1 MDLDQIPLAWSK
13 RFGLA
18 ISPLFELQE
27 VPDPTSHHVFLDG
40 GQGTFAL
47 SVAKEEIWRDSQN
60 AAWAWSSDI
69 AHHVTVTPSKVAVV
83 RWDDPTD
90 PTVLTRTSVDKS
102 LDEFYKFIA
111 ADRVKSTRTVVYHL
125 LSLFRQIR
133 SLGAGANIPDSRASE
148 LFLFSLSRLIF
159 EDKLDSISPSVSG
172 VGDDVPD
179 LFDRLDKRGIETA
192 LAEVGRSTA
201 ASSVLQLH
209 PALAIRHAGG
219 LLFQEAHFEFLRA
232 PSVDFFGHI
241 GAPEL
246 NEIGRGGAHFTPP
259 ALARILVE
267 QALEQIPN
275 IAGRPK
281 LTVCDPA
288 CGSGVFLHEVLRALR
303 RCGFSGELVLIGQDI
318 SPVAISMAKFVLNCA
333 IRDWS
338 PAGGIRLELGSIDS
352 LEDKAMPKS
361 DLIVMNPPFISWGSQ
376 SEKQRAQLI
385 AIAGRAASSRGDL
398 SMAFVIRALEALAP
412 DGVLGAIFPASLLS
426 QRSAEKWRERIAD
439 DFQIKFLASI
449 GDYGLFT
456 HALVQVACG
465 VFKNGDG
472 QQTEITGLVA
482 ANDPRATGDALRTIR
497 KMGSL
502 PPSIPVAEDQWSI
515 FALSS
520 KDLKQRN
527 TWRLR
532 APEVD
537 AALRK
542 LEDAL
547 PSLSDLF
554 DVRQGVQTGH
564 NPALLLS
571 RQEWLALPKRE
582 RAFFRSATMTDSIKN
597 GQIIKPYFLF
607 FPHTAKGPL
616 FLSEKELKSA
626 VPDYYQK
633 YLSPNKSRL
642 ASRASIRRSGRSDW
656 WGLMEPRSWS
666 FLKAPRIISKY
677 FSGEGGF
684 YADLGAEYLPSTG
697 FAWLPKPP
705 LNSTND
711 PAFPIE
717 KLLIVYAAL
726 FNSATFGRL
735 LQYYA
740 PHVSGGQFDL
750 SPRYVNDVPL
760 PDFAGLV
767 SDPVRGRSIRRLAD
781 LAEAKETNV
790 SRLGAD
796 ETESI
801 FVGIYGPKIVAAL

>member
-1 MDLDQIPLAWSK
+1 MDLDEIPLAWSK

-18 ISPLFELQE
+18 VSPLFELAE
-27 VPDPTSHHVFLDG
+27 VSDPNSHHVFLDG

-47 SVAKEEIWRDSQN
+47 SLATEEIWRESQN

-69 AHHVTVTPSKVAVV
+69 AHHVTVTPSKVAVI

-90 PTVLTRTSVDKS
+90 ATVLTRASVDKS

-111 ADRVKSTRTVVYHL
+111 ADRVRSTRTVVYHL

-133 SLGAGANIPDSRASE
+133 SLGVGANIPDSRASE

-159 EDKLDSISPSVSG
+159 GNDSDSISPSGSG

-179 LFDRLDKRGIETA
+179 LFARLDKRGIETA
-192 LAEVGRSTA
+192 LAEVSKSTT

-219 LLFQEAHFEFLRA
+219 LLFQEAHFELLRA
-232 PSVDFFGHI
+232 PAVDFFGHI

-246 NEIGRGGAHFTPP
+246 SEVGRGGAHFTPP

-275 IAGRPK
+275 VASRPK

-303 RCGFSGELVLIGQDI
+303 RYGFSGELVLIGQDI
-318 SPVAISMAKFVLNCA
+318 SPVAISMAKFVLNFA
-333 IRDWS
+333 TRDWA
-338 PAGGIRLELGSIDS
+338 PAGGIKLELTSIDS
-352 LEDKAMPKS
+352 LEENAMPKS

-398 SMAFVIRALEALAP
+398 SMAFVVRALEALTR

-426 QRSAEKWRERIAD
+426 QRSAEKWRERIVD

-482 ANDPRATGDALRTIR
+482 ANDPHATGNALRTIR
-497 KMGSL
+497 KMTSL
-502 PPSIPVAEDQWSI
+502 PPSIPVSENQWSI

-520 KDLKQRN
+520 DDLKRRN

-537 AALRK
+537 AALRE

-547 PSLSDLF
+547 PSLNDLF

-571 RQEWLALPKRE
+571 RLEWLALPKRE
-582 RAFFRSATMTDSIKN
+582 RVFFRSATMTDSIKN
-597 GQIIKPYFLF
+597 GQIIKPYYLF
-607 FPHTAKGPL
+607 FPHTTEGPL
-616 FLSEKELKSA
+616 FSSEKALKNA

-633 YLSPNKSRL
+633 YLSPNRERL
-642 ASRASIRRSGRSDW
+642 ASRASIRRSGRTDW
-656 WGLMEPRSWS
+656 WGLMESRSWS
-666 FLKAPRIISKY
+666 FLDTPRIISKY

-684 YADLGAEYLPSTG
+684 FADLHAEYLPSTG
-697 FAWLPKPP
+697 FAWLPKAP
-705 LNSTND
+705 LKSVND
-711 PAFPIE
+711 HTFPVE
-717 KLLIVYAAL
+717 RLLAVYAAL

-760 PDFAGLV
+760 PDFAGLLV
-767 SDPVRGRSIRRLAD
+767 DPVRGQSIRRLAD
-781 LAEAKETNV
+781 LAEAKENISFRLNV
-790 SRLGAD
+790 D

>member
-1 MDLDQIPLAWSK
+1 MDIDEIPLAWSK

-18 ISPLFELQE
+18 VSPLFELKE
-27 VPDPTSHHVFLDG
+27 VPDPTNHHVFLDG

-47 SVAKEEIWRDSQN
+47 SISKEEIWRDRQN

-90 PTVLTRTSVDKS
+90 PTVLSRSSVDKS

-133 SLGAGANIPDSRASE
+133 SLAAGASIPDSRASE

-159 EDKLDSISPSVSG
+159 ENELEAISPSESG
-172 VGDDVPD
+172 VADDVPD
-179 LFDRLDKRGIETA
+179 LFGRLDKRGIETA

-201 ASSVLQLH
+201 ASSLLRLH

-219 LLFQEAHFEFLRA
+219 LLFQEAHFELLRA
-232 PSVDFFGHI
+232 PAVDFFGHI

-246 NEIGRGGAHFTPP
+246 NEVGRGGAHFTPP

-275 IAGRPK
+275 VASKPK
-281 LTVCDPA
+281 LAVCDPA

-303 RCGFSGELVLIGQDI
+303 RCGFSGELTLIGQDI
-318 SPVAISMAKFVLNCA
+318 SPVAISMARFVLNCA

-338 PAGGIRLELGSIDS
+338 PAGGIKIQLGSIDS
-352 LEDKAMPKS
+352 LLENAMPQS

-376 SEKQRAQLI
+376 NEKQRAQLI

-398 SMAFVIRALEALAP
+398 SMAFVIRALEALKP

-456 HALVQVACG
+456 HALIQVACG
-465 VFKNGDG
+465 VFKNGDA

-482 ANDPRATGDALRTIR
+482 ANDPHATGDALRTIR
-497 KMGSL
+497 KMESL
-502 PPSIPVAEDQWSI
+502 PPLIPVGEDQWSI
-515 FALSS
+515 FGLSS
-520 KDLKQRN
+520 DDLKRRS

-532 APEVD
+532 APQVD
-537 AALRK
+537 AALRQ

-547 PSLSDLF
+547 PSLNDLF

-564 NPALLLS
+564 N
-571 RQEWLALPKRE
+571 
-582 RAFFRSATMTDSIKN
+582 
-597 GQIIKPYFLF
+597 
-607 FPHTAKGPL
+607 
-616 FLSEKELKSA
+616 KSTRMA
-626 VPDYYQK
+626 CITQ
-633 YLSPNKSRL
+633 
-642 ASRASIRRSGRSDW
+642 
-656 WGLMEPRSWS
+656 
-666 FLKAPRIISKY
+666 
-677 FSGEGGF
+677 
-684 YADLGAEYLPSTG
+684 T
-697 FAWLPKPP
+697 
-705 LNSTND
+705 
-711 PAFPIE
+711 
-717 KLLIVYAAL
+717 
-726 FNSATFGRL
+726 
-735 LQYYA
+735 
-740 PHVSGGQFDL
+740 
-750 SPRYVNDVPL
+750 
-760 PDFAGLV
+760 
-767 SDPVRGRSIRRLAD
+767 
-781 LAEAKETNV
+781 
-790 SRLGAD
+790 
-796 ETESI
+796 
-801 FVGIYGPKIVAAL
+801 